1 MLLKIQPDAAVPI
14 YEQVVAQVIFNIASG
29 VTEAG
34 ELIPSC
40 RDLAQQLIVNPNTIA
55 RAFQELERLGIV
67 TAKRGRGME
76 VTAEAPELCRAQRRE
91 IIRVRIQDAFREA
104 ASSALPATELREL
117 VEEELAK
124 VNGKRLR
131 DAGAA
136 IARARP

>member
-29 VTEAG
+29 AMEAG

-55 RAFQELERLGIV
+55 RAFQELERQGIV

-76 VTAEAPELCRAQRRE
+76 VTAEAPQLCRSQRQE
-91 IIRVRIQDAFREA
+91 IIRVRIREAFREA
-104 ASSALPATELREL
+104 ASSALPEADLRKI
-117 VEEELAK
+117 VEEELATVHGRRLSK
-124 VNGKRLR
+124 HVNPLSVVRQ
-131 DAGAA
+131 
-136 IARARP
+136 